1 METQCSKNIV
11 DMFPHKL
18 VDQIQDKNLSESKS
32 NFYTL
37 K

>member
-1 METQCSKNIV
+1 METQCFKNIV

-18 VDQIQDKNLSESKS
+18 VDQIQDKLIRIQIELM
-32 NFYTL
+32 L